1 MSYRCKWSIWCS
13 SPTEVKRAAVKIV
26 KLTFLFFLVIAS
38 TKGQIVRE
46 GYDLSNTLSN
56 PNEAV
61 LNSTTV
67 STGGFGKLFTQPV
80 DGAIY
85 AQPLYIS
92 GVTINGATHNV
103 VYVATMN
110 DVVYAFD
117 ADTLQPALW
126 ETDFRSANVVPV
138 PSPGTFIAD
147 NIGIEGTPTIDL
159 ATNTMY
165 LVAYTKESGALTY
178 RLHAL
183 DITTGA
189 EKFGGSVPITATF
202 GSESLDPAYNMQRP
216 GLTIVNGQVIIAFG
230 SFGDIGTYH
239 GWLLSYI
246 AGPGLAQTSAICIT
260 PTGSAGAIWMTGAAP
275 VVDGLGYVYVV
286 TGNGTFDGTALV
298 DATNLGDSIVK
309 YSVSSNGLAQV
320 DYYAPTNATYLGA
333 SDLDLGS
340 GGPLLVPGA
349 NLIVAGGKQSQLQ
362 VVSTTNMGHQSTPTQ
377 TIALGNPMFNSVA
390 YYNRPSGLGPWM
402 YLWTGGPLTAYHFNG
417 TTFDKTPV
425 SQSTIQAPNQSYS
438 GAFSISSNNY
448 AAGSGIVWVAMP
460 AVTNSNQN
468 GAVAGIVRAFNADD
482 LTQELWDSGVNAA
495 RDNSGLWAKFR
506 PPVVANGKVYVGAAT
521 NSATGTTASLT
532 VYGLLPGGGSTASFV
547 STDPTTEGN
556 WEGAYGSDG
565 YLIANS
571 TQKPPSYAVIKAT
584 NTNLYTWTSETS
596 DKRALETTGGRIA
609 SAWYTNTNHVMT
621 FDINVTDGQSHNISL
636 YLLDWDAKGRAETV
650 QVQDAVSSA
659 VLDSRAAVSFSNG
672 IYFVWTISGHVK
684 IVVTATAGPNGVVSG
699 FFFDPSTN
707 GNNNGGNGNGG
718 TGGTGGTGN
727 GGTVSVSLTWTAV
740 TGATSYTIERA
751 TSPSGPWTV
760 IGTSSTTSYTDTTVQ
775 HGQSYFY
782 QFIPVVAVQ

>member
-1 MSYRCKWSIWCS
+1 MKTI
-13 SPTEVKRAAVKIV
+13 
-26 KLTFLFFLVIAS
+26 KLFLSFFLFVAVA
-38 TKGQIVRE
+38 KGQIVRE
-46 GYDLSNTLSN
+46 GYDLSHTLSN
-56 PNEAV
+56 PNETV
-61 LNSTTV
+61 LNSATV
-67 STGGFGKLFTQPV
+67 STGGFGKLFSQPV
-80 DGAIY
+80 DGAMY
-85 AQPLYIS
+85 AQPLYVS
-92 GVTINGATHNV
+92 GLTVNGATHNV

-126 ETDFRSANVVPV
+126 KADFRGANILPV
-138 PSPGTFIAD
+138 ASPGSFITD
-147 NIGIEGTPTIDL
+147 NIGIEGTPAIDL

-165 LVAYTKESGALTY
+165 LVAYTKESGVLTY

-183 DITTGA
+183 DITTGT
-189 EKFGGSVPITATF
+189 EKFGGPVAITATF
-202 GSESLDPAYNMQRP
+202 GSESLDPVYNMQRP

-230 SFGDIGTYH
+230 SFGDIGVYH
-239 GWLLSYI
+239 GWLLSYT
-246 AGPGLAQTSAICIT
+246 AGQGLTQTSAICVT

-275 VVDGLGYVYVV
+275 AVDAAGYVYAV

-309 YSVSSNGLAQV
+309 YSVTSNGLTQA
-320 DYYAPTNATYLGA
+320 DYYAPTNASYLGA

-340 GGPLLVPGA
+340 GGALLVPGA

-377 TIALGNPMFNSVA
+377 AIALGNPLFNSVG

-402 YLWTGGPLTAYHFNG
+402 YVWAGGPLKAFHFNG
-417 TTFDKTPV
+417 TTFDPTPV
-425 SQSTIQAPNQSYS
+425 SQSTIQAQNQSYS
-438 GAFSISSNNY
+438 GAFSISSNGY
-448 AAGSGIVWVAMP
+448 VAGSGIVWVAMP
-460 AVTNSNQN
+460 AVANSDQN

-495 RDNSGLWAKFR
+495 RDSSGLWAKFR
-506 PPVVANGKVYVGAAT
+506 APVVANGKVYVGAAT

-547 STDPTTEGN
+547 SGDSTTEGN
-556 WEGAYGSDG
+556 WQGNYGSDA

-571 TQKPPSYAVIKAT
+571 TQKTPSYAVIKSA
-584 NTNLYTWTSETS
+584 NANLYTWASQTS
-596 DKRALETTGGRIA
+596 DKRALQISAGRIA

-659 VLDSRAAVSFSNG
+659 VLDSRTAAGFSNG
-672 IYFVWTISGHVK
+672 IYFVWTISGHVR

-699 FFFDPSTN
+699 FFFDPPTN
-707 GNNNGGNGNGG
+707 GNNNGGNGNGA
-718 TGGTGGTGN
+718 GGTGTGN

-740 TGATSYTIERA
+740 TGATSYMIERA
-751 TSPSGPWTV
+751 TSASGPWTV
-760 IGTSSTTSYTDTTVQ
+760 IGTSSTTTYTDTAVQ
-775 HGQSYFY
+775 HGQSYLY
-782 QFIPVVAVQ
+782 QFISIVAVQ